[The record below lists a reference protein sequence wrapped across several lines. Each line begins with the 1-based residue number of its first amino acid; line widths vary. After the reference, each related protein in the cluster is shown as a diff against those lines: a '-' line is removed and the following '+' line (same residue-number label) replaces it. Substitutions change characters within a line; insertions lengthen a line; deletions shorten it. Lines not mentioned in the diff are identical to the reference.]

1 MGGVLRRLV
10 DVVLLRAGPQALPAS
25 RTLAAGCVTAYVAVG
40 VAVLGARMG
49 PAKALAEGI
58 LDAAMLAAFA
68 WGLLRL
74 RGWPNRF
81 LQTYTA
87 LTGTGALLGL
97 LAWAPMAAAW
107 RAEQLGG
114 EVPAVLGVALLGL
127 VAWTLLVI
135 AHILRHALELPL
147 LATTAMAL
155 AYVLFS
161 WWVLALVFPQ

>member
-25 RTLAAGCVTAYVAVG
+25 RTLATGCVLAYVAVG

-97 LAWAPMAAAW
+97 LAWAP
-107 RAEQLGG
+107 RC
-114 EVPAVLGVALLGL
+114 P
-127 VAWTLLVI
+127 
-135 AHILRHALELPL
+135 
-147 LATTAMAL
+147 
-155 AYVLFS
+155 
-161 WWVLALVFPQ
+161 